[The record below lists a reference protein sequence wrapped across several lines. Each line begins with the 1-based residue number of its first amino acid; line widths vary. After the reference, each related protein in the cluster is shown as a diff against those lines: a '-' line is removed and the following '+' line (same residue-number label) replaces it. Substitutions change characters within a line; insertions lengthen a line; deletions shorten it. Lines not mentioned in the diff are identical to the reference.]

1 MDIRSK
7 RTNSMSIL
15 KKLRNYN
22 DKCQF
27 IFDSPFDTI
36 TAFFTNP
43 FFFIRRNLCKNIKYF
58 AGNLSGKLLDFGCGS
73 KPYKQYFKN
82 YTEYVGCDIE
92 VSGHSHKDENIDVY
106 YNGETLPFENETFD
120 SIFSS
125 EVFEHIFNLEPII
138 QELNR
143 VLRIDGDMLITVPFV
158 WNEHEVPYDFGRYTS
173 FGLTNLLE
181 RNGFKVI
188 ELRKSTSYIEVL
200 FQMYIEYLRGGIDKI
215 KIKLIRKFLNFLL
228 IVPTTCLGLIVSS
241 ILPKSYSLYSSNIV
255 YAKKVKNL

>member
-1 MDIRSK
+1 MDIRGK
-7 RTNSMSIL
+7 RTNFMSIL
-15 KKLRNYN
+15 KKLHDYN
-22 DKCQF
+22 DRCQF
-27 IFDSPFDTI
+27 IFDSPIDI
-36 TAFFTNP
+36 LTAFFTNP
-43 FFFIRRNLCKNIKYF
+43 FFFIRHNLCKNIKYF
-58 AGNLSGKLLDFGCGS
+58 AGKLSGKLLDFGCGS

-92 VSGHSHKDENIDVY
+92 VSGHSHEEENIDVY
-106 YNGETLPFENETFD
+106 YDGKTLPFENETFD

-173 FGLTNLLE
+173 FGLTDLLE

-215 KIKLIRKFLNFLL
+215 KIGIIRKLLKLLL
-228 IVPTTCLGLIVSS
+228 IIPTKFLGIIISVV
-241 ILPKSYSLYSSNIV
+241 LPKDYSFYNDNVI
-255 YAKKVKNL
+255 YAKKVK